1 MVTWQSDIC
10 PFLKQNI
17 CSLVIVLYN
26 AFVLDTS
33 DFTLPEVTHCH
44 FIEVFSRTRKW
55 WVSFQLGTVTAV
67 PVISRLYFLSKYLS
81 LIHCFATLR
90 GRFQMKYRKKSL
102 RDQPTFPRSFLFL
115 FWVAIQR
122 LACSRRSDS
131 RARRS
136 DGWERVKPYTGK
148 TREKTLNAWHRLS
161 KGSPVV
167 SLSAGSPSKA
177 LKGLTD
183 AHLPDVTRFPFQC
196 FRTLS
201 NSKCLVTL
209 LF

>member
-10 PFLKQNI
+10 YLLKQNI
-17 CSLVIVLYN
+17 CSFVIVLYN

-33 DFTLPEVTHCH
+33 DFTLPEVTHWH

-67 PVISRLYFLSKYLS
+67 LVISLLYFLSKYLS

-90 GRFQMKYRKKSL
+90 GRFQMKYRKKSQ

-115 FWVAIQR
+115 FCVAIQK

-131 RARRS
+131 RAQRS
-136 DGWERVKPYTGK
+136 DGGERVKPYAGKTGK
-148 TREKTLNAWHRLS
+148 KTLNAWHRLS
-161 KGSPVV
+161 KGSPVL
-167 SLSAGSPSKA
+167 SLSARSVSKT

-183 AHLPDVTRFPFQC
+183 AHLPDMRRFRFQY
-196 FRTLS
+196 FWTLS
-201 NSKCLVTL
+201 NS
-209 LF
+209 

>member
-81 LIHCFATLR
+81 LIHYFATLR

-131 RARRS
+131 RAQRS
-136 DGWERVKPYTGK
+136 DGGERVKPYTGK
-148 TREKTLNAWHRLS
+148 TEKNRWTPGTGYPKVVQVYLS
-161 KGSPVV
+161 QQGV
-167 SLSAGSPSKA
+167 
-177 LKGLTD
+177 
-183 AHLPDVTRFPFQC
+183 
-196 FRTLS
+196 
-201 NSKCLVTL
+201 
-209 LF
+209 